1 MKANIFSKKVFLI
14 IVLLN
19 TFFIQAQ
26 NKPTD
31 KSKEVKIGVY
41 IDDIYNIDYL
51 NSSYEVIFYLWS
63 NSYQKKYNTENIDVD
78 KCTDLTTVYNEKDS
92 VKTNFGFKYKHLTK
106 YKATILN
113 DMDFSKF
120 PFDKLELKLNIE
132 LLEHYTGD
140 KNITFDKN
148 SVLMPKFVDKWER
161 ESVSYEIK
169 PTEWESKFGD
179 ISNHTI
185 AQQDTFNMKINLS
198 RQSWNLYWKMF
209 LVLFISLFLASLNLF
224 LPNKRSEEKFA
235 LIVGSLFT
243 AIGNK
248 YITESYL
255 PFSDKINLC
264 DILHIIT
271 FIFISLFALFAIYEQ
286 RQNRKDSLKLDTKL
300 FLISIFTYFTLVLI
314 ITYHF
319 V

>member
-1 MKANIFSKKVFLI
+1 
-14 IVLLN
+14 
-19 TFFIQAQ
+19 
-26 NKPTD
+26 
-31 KSKEVKIGVY
+31 
-41 IDDIYNIDYL
+41 
-51 NSSYEVIFYLWS
+51 
-63 NSYQKKYNTENIDVD
+63 VD

>member
-41 IDDIYNIDYL
+41 IDNIYNIDYI

-63 NSYQKKYNTENIDVD
+63 NSYHKKYNTENIDVD
-78 KCTDLTTVYNEKDS
+78 KCTDLDTVYNEKDS
-92 VKTNFGFKYKHLTK
+92 VKTSFGFKYKYLTK

-148 SVLMPKFVDKWER
+148 SVLMPEFVEKWHK
-161 ESVSYEIK
+161 ESVNYEIK
-169 PTEWESKFGD
+169 PTEWTSKFGD

-185 AQQDTFNMKINLS
+185 AQQDTVNIKINLS
-198 RQSWNLYWKMF
+198 RQSWNIYWKMF

>member
-1 MKANIFSKKVFLI
+1 
-14 IVLLN
+14 
-19 TFFIQAQ
+19 
-26 NKPTD
+26 
-31 KSKEVKIGVY
+31 
-41 IDDIYNIDYL
+41 
-51 NSSYEVIFYLWS
+51 
-63 NSYQKKYNTENIDVD
+63 
-78 KCTDLTTVYNEKDS
+78 
-92 VKTNFGFKYKHLTK
+92 
-106 YKATILN
+106 
-113 DMDFSKF
+113 
-120 PFDKLELKLNIE
+120 
-132 LLEHYTGD
+132 
-140 KNITFDKN
+140 
-148 SVLMPKFVDKWER
+148 
-161 ESVSYEIK
+161 
-169 PTEWESKFGD
+169 
-179 ISNHTI
+179 
-185 AQQDTFNMKINLS
+185 MKINLS